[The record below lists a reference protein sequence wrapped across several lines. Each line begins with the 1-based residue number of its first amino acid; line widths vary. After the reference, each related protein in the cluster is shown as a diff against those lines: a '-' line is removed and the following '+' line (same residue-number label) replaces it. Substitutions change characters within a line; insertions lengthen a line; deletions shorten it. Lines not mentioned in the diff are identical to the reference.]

1 MKIEGYV
8 ICMPLITWGD
18 ETKPQYHPREHSFG
32 NSPTEAWIRFM
43 NIRPDDP
50 EWDRK
55 ITHWVKCG
63 HCPKHATMEV
73 TW

>member
-8 ICMPLITWGD
+8 ICCPISWNEQGD
-18 ETKPQYHPREHSFG
+18 PDFMPREHTFG
-32 NSPTEAWIRFM
+32 KTPTEAWIRFM
-43 NIRPDDP
+43 DIRPDDN

-63 HCPKHATMEV
+63 YCPKHATLEV